1 MMKMFKNYIP
11 RRKGFLHIDKY
22 LSLNLILCG
31 MLTFLFFSKFSF
43 GYGLLYG
50 CIPADLYMIDKYDK
64 TYEVGDMIAFRMP
77 KEARFIHPE
86 DKVIKIV
93 AGKGG
98 DHLKVTMD
106 GVYNGKKFFKVNARR
121 ISIKYGIP
129 PGKIEREIDVP
140 INEIFVVGQTDHS
153 WDSRFWGTVI
163 DTTTIG
169 KAYAIF

>member
-1 MMKMFKNYIP
+1 MTMKINDYIP
-11 RRKGFLHIDKY
+11 KRKGFLRIDKY
-22 LSLNLILCG
+22 LGLNLIVCG
-31 MLTFLFFSKFSF
+31 MMTCLFFLKFSF

-64 TYEVGDMIAFRMP
+64 EYAVGEMIAFRMP
-77 KEARFIHPE
+77 KEARFIHTE

-98 DHLKVTMD
+98 DHLKITMD
-106 GVYNGKKFFKVNARR
+106 GVYNGAKFFKVNARR
-121 ISIKYGIP
+121 ISIKYGVP
-129 PGKIEREIDVP
+129 PEKIERELVVP
-140 INEIFVVGQTDHS
+140 TNEIFVVGQTDHS